1 MLPRDGMPRYAR
13 VRRDIAP
20 SRHRGNTMYNRTALA
35 LASAL
40 AVIACCPA
48 PVSAA
53 DTQIVLRNSS
63 SWEIHELYVN
73 VSRSDEWGPDQLDDN
88 VIGTGEEF
96 TLSGIPCDKYD
107 VRVVDEDGDA
117 CVLEKVTLCGGSD
130 EWTITNEDLLGCQAA
145 TEE

>member
-1 MLPRDGMPRYAR
+1 MFN
-13 VRRDIAP
+13 
-20 SRHRGNTMYNRTALA
+20 RHALA
-35 LASAL
+35 IAGAL
-40 AVIACCPA
+40 VVLACCPA
-48 PVSAA
+48 PASAA

-130 EWTITNEDLLGCQAA
+130 EWTITNEDLLGCLAA

>member
-1 MLPRDGMPRYAR
+1 M
-13 VRRDIAP
+13 
-20 SRHRGNTMYNRTALA
+20 SNHTALA

-40 AVIACCPA
+40 FVLACSPGPA
-48 PVSAA
+48 SAA

-73 VSRSDEWGPDQLDDN
+73 VSRSDDWGPDQLDDE